1 MPLTKSAKKALNVA
15 KRRKL
20 ENDLIRARLKSAVK
34 GVRLGVKNKTNDAA
48 EKLTLAYRELDIAAK
63 KKVIHKNKADR
74 LKSRLTKALAS
85 GNITTAVKK
94 KKTAKTS
101 KAKVAKAKKNK

>member
-1 MPLTKSAKKALNVA
+1 MPLTKSAKKALSVA

-20 ENDLIRARLKSAVK
+20 ENDLVRARIKSAVK
-34 GVRLGVKNKTNDAA
+34 GVRLGVKNNAGDSA
-48 EKLTLAYRELDIAAK
+48 EKLTLAYRKLDIAAK
-63 KKVIHKNKADR
+63 KKVIHKNKAAR

-94 KKTAKTS
+94 KKAAKTS
-101 KAKVAKAKKNK
+101 KAKIAKRAK